1 MVAVRLETSKKFCWI
16 LEHRILCVKKCWQPG
31 SFKAVQED
39 FQANFEMDKS
49 PAKSLIQRWINNFD
63 AHRTVG
69 DLHTASRDR
78 ETHSGR
84 PRKHSACVI
93 GAVHD
98 SVVQSPKTLLTEMLP
113 VIQFEQVYASESAPR
128 WLEQLPLWV
137 KDVPETHSSWPD
149 QKGSHGSQT
158 AGENGRNPD
167 FSDFFCGHLNLAPQ
181 TFTSGAIWSPRCMPT
196 SLGQFLS
203 WK

>member
-1 MVAVRLETSKKFCWI
+1 MQHIAATVHRQYRVVQKKQAPFRFWTALAKPLTLTTKTFWIMAAVRLETSKKFCWI

-128 WLEQLPLWV
+128 
-137 KDVPETHSSWPD
+137 
-149 QKGSHGSQT
+149 
-158 AGENGRNPD
+158 
-167 FSDFFCGHLNLAPQ
+167 
-181 TFTSGAIWSPRCMPT
+181 
-196 SLGQFLS
+196 
-203 WK
+203 